1 VRVIIFTW
9 EFPPRITGQLAY
21 YVNRLAAELVKKNV
35 DVYVV
40 TYNDSWTGFH
50 QGADGIKAYRI
61 ADKVQPHINILT
73 WMLSLNQEAERV
85 AADIYYSTKHELDV
99 IDVHDWHFVPA
110 AVTLKKALRIPY
122 VFSIDSIE
130 PHRSRNSGAP
140 LSSSIRS
147 MESLGLS
154 EAARILVKSEWMKQE
169 LKRYYNTS
177 DDVVDVVS
185 PDAGS
190 WMNRILGAYQR
201 RWGVPVNWTD
211 FFES

>member
-9 EFPPRITGQLAY
+9 EFPPRITGQLAH

-35 DVYVV
+35 DVYIV
-40 TYNDSWTGFH
+40 TYNNSWTGFH

-61 ADKVQPHINILT
+61 SDKVQQHINVLT

-85 AADIYYSTKHELDV
+85 AADIYYSMKHELDL

-110 AVTLKKALRIPY
+110 AVTLKRALKIPF

-147 MESLGLS
+147 MESLGMD
-154 EAARILVKSEWMKQE
+154 EARRIIVKSEWMKQE
-169 LKRYYNTS
+169 LKRHYNAS
-177 DDVVDVVS
+177 EKMIEVVS
-185 PDAGS
+185 PDSES
-190 WMNRILGAYQR
+190 WIDGILTGYRKRLEVSA
-201 RWGVPVNWTD
+201 T
-211 FFES
+211 

>member
-1 VRVIIFTW
+1 VIIFTW

-21 YVNRLAAELVKKNV
+21 YVNRLAAELVKKSV

-40 TYNDSWTGFH
+40 TYNSSWTGFH

-61 ADKVQPHINILT
+61 SDKVQQHINVLT

-85 AADIYYSTKHELDV
+85 AADIYYSVKHELDL

-110 AVTLKKALRIPY
+110 AVTLKRALKVPF

-147 MESLGLS
+147 MESLGID
-154 EAARILVKSEWMKQE
+154 EARRILVKSEWMKQE
-169 LKRYYNTS
+169 LKRHYNTP
-177 DDVVDVVS
+177 DQMIEVVS
-185 PDAGS
+185 PDAES
-190 WMNRILGAYQR
+190 WIDGILTSYR
-201 RWGVPVNWTD
+201 KRMEVPA
-211 FFES
+211 S

>member
-1 VRVIIFTW
+1 MRVIIFTW

-40 TYNDSWTGFH
+40 TYNNSWTGFH

-61 ADKVQPHINILT
+61 SDKVQQHINVVT

-85 AADIYYSTKHELDV
+85 AADIYYSMKHELDL

-110 AVTLKKALRIPY
+110 AVTLKRALKIPF

-147 MESLGLS
+147 MESLGMD
-154 EAARILVKSEWMKQE
+154 EATRILVKSEWMKQE
-169 LKRYYNTS
+169 LKRHYNTS
-177 DDVVDVVS
+177 DKMIEVVS
-185 PDAGS
+185 PDAES
-190 WMNRILGAYQR
+190 WIDGILTGYR
-201 RWGVPVNWTD
+201 KRLEVPAN
-211 FFES
+211 

>member
-1 VRVIIFTW
+1 MVIFTW
-9 EFPPRITGQLAY
+9 EFPPRVVGQLAY

-40 TYNDSWTGFH
+40 TYNNSWTGFH

-61 ADKVQPHINILT
+61 SDKVQPQINVLT

-85 AADIYYSTKHELDV
+85 TSDIYYSMKRELNLL
-99 IDVHDWHFVPA
+99 DVHDWHFIPA
-110 AVTLKKALRIPY
+110 AVTLKRALRIPF
-122 VFSIDSIE
+122 VFSVDSIE

-154 EAARILVKSEWMKQE
+154 EAAGVLVKSEWMKQE
-169 LKRYYNTS
+169 LKTYYNTS
-177 DDVVDVVS
+177 DNKVEVVS
-185 PDAGS
+185 PDAES
-190 WMNRILGAYQR
+190 WIDRILTAYQKR
-201 RWGVPVNWTD
+201 LEVAA
-211 FFES
+211 S

>member
-1 VRVIIFTW
+1 VIIFTW

-21 YVNRLAAELVKKNV
+21 YVNRLATELVKKNV

-40 TYNDSWTGFH
+40 TYNNSWTGFH

-61 ADKVQPHINILT
+61 SDKVQQHINVLT

-85 AADIYYSTKHELDV
+85 AADIYYSMKHELDL

-110 AVTLKKALRIPY
+110 AVTLKRALKIPF

-147 MESLGLS
+147 IESLGMD
-154 EAARILVKSEWMKQE
+154 EARRIIVKSEWMKQE
-169 LKRYYNTS
+169 LKRHYNTS
-177 DDVVDVVS
+177 DKMIEVVS
-185 PDAGS
+185 PDAKS
-190 WMNRILGAYQR
+190 WIDEILAGYRKRLEVSA
-201 RWGVPVNWTD
+201 T
-211 FFES
+211 

>member
-1 VRVIIFTW
+1 M
-9 EFPPRITGQLAY
+9 
-21 YVNRLAAELVKKNV
+21 KKSV

-40 TYNDSWTGFH
+40 TYNNSWTGFH

-61 ADKVQPHINILT
+61 SDKVQPQINVLT

-85 AADIYYSTKHELDV
+85 AADIYYSMKHEVDL

-110 AVTLKKALRIPY
+110 AVTLKKALKIPF
-122 VFSIDSIE
+122 VFSVDSLE

-154 EAARILVKSEWMKQE
+154 EAASVLVKSEWMKQE
-169 LKRYYNTS
+169 LKRHYNIL
-177 DDVVDVVS
+177 DNRIEVVS
-185 PDAGS
+185 PDAES
-190 WMNRILGAYQR
+190 WINSILAVYQKL
-201 RWGVPVNWTD
+201 GVPAN
-211 FFES
+211 